1 MLASLVPAIC
11 ALVVFF
17 LCTCGPARYYTYNTP
32 HACDSS
38 NTRTSTTQQPK
49 TQQLPP
55 MINAIIVDDEPLAQ
69 DILETYLERIPEI
82 ELVAKCANAFE
93 ANEVLNKED
102 VDLMFLDINMPQL
115 TGTDF
120 LRGLTDPPVT
130 IFTTAYPNYALD
142 GFELNALDYLVK
154 PISMDR
160 FLQACN
166 RAVEQAELQQKAK
179 ALPVQDGGPGYFFV
193 KADKKLVRVNID
205 EIVYIEGLKDYVI
218 IRLPNDRVITLQTMK
233 SLEEK
238 LPTSDF
244 QRIHRSY
251 IVNLERI
258 EALQGNMVEVKEKG
272 KITTLP
278 VGKSYRDI
286 LAERIEKLKL

>member
-1 MLASLVPAIC
+1 
-11 ALVVFF
+11 
-17 LCTCGPARYYTYNTP
+17 
-32 HACDSS
+32 
-38 NTRTSTTQQPK
+38 
-49 TQQLPP
+49 

-69 DILETYLERIPEI
+69 DILETYLEKINEI
-82 ELVAKCANAFE
+82 ELVAKCDNAFE
-93 ANEVLNKED
+93 ANEVLKKED

-120 LRGLTDPPVT
+120 LRGLSDPPVT

-166 RAVEQAELQQKAK
+166 RAVEQAELKQKAK
-179 ALPVQDGGPGYFFV
+179 AGPVEDGGPGYFFV
-193 KADKKLVRVNID
+193 KADKKLVRVNLD

-218 IRLPNDRVITLQTMK
+218 IRQPNDRVITLQTMK
-233 SLEEK
+233 SLDEK
-238 LPTSDF
+238 LPSADF

-251 IVNLERI
+251 IVNLRRI

-272 KITTLP
+272 KTTSLP